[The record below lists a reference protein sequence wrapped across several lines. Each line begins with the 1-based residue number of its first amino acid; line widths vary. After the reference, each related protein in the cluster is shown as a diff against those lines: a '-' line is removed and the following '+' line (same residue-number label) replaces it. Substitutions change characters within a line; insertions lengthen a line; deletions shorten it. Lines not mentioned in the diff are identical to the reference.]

1 VNLYST
7 NGIALA
13 NAGTMHPAGDPSAKV
28 AQNPL
33 LNSPTAKYERRI
45 QWLMRIIGG
54 LLVGVLL
61 SICSNIFAPLRIVKY
76 PVIIERSASGELV
89 PISMEPHKP
98 IKVRPQDIQT
108 AIVTLVKHVRR
119 AGYDEKMYGDQWAD
133 AKTFLTKKT
142 TTMMVPLINERLGWI
157 RKGGTVDVQITS
169 YLPIAGQD
177 GKLVQVE
184 WTETHVEKNGTLK
197 QPGGIQYWKA
207 TFKVYVVE
215 EDPTTKTDP
224 KDLKNPLGIFV
235 QDYTWEEKDKE
246 KKR

>member
-1 VNLYST
+1 MNLYSS

-13 NAGTMHPAGDPSAKV
+13 NAGTMHPAGDPSAKG
-28 AQNPL
+28 AGNPL

-45 QWLMRIIGG
+45 KWLSRVIAG
-54 LLVGVLL
+54 LLAGLVL
-61 SICSNIFAPLRIVKY
+61 SICGNVFGSLRIVKY

-98 IKVRPQDIQT
+98 VVVRPEDIKM
-108 AIVTLVKHVRR
+108 AILALIENVRK
-119 AGYDEKMYGDQWAD
+119 AGYDEKAYGDQWTK

-142 TTMMVPLINERLGWI
+142 TGMMVPLVNDRFAGI
-157 RKGGTVDVQITS
+157 RKGVTVDVQITS

-177 GKLVQVE
+177 GKLVQIE
-184 WTETHVEKNGTLK
+184 WTETHVEKNGVLK

-215 EDPTTKTDP
+215 ADPTTKTKP
-224 KDLKNPLGIFV
+224 TDLKNPLGIFI
-235 QDYTWEEKDKE
+235 QDFTWDQKE
-246 KKR
+246 KK

>member
-1 VNLYST
+1 MNLYST

-13 NAGTMHPAGDPSAKV
+13 NAGTLHPAGDPSAKM

-45 QWLMRIIGG
+45 QWLSRIIVG
-54 LLVGVLL
+54 LLAGLVL
-61 SICSNIFAPLRIVKY
+61 SICGNVFGSLRIVKY
-76 PVIIERSASGELV
+76 PVIIERAATGELV

-98 IKVRPQDIQT
+98 VQVRAQDIQMAT
-108 AIVTLVKHVRR
+108 LLLVKNVRK
-119 AGYDEKMYGDQWAD
+119 AGYDEKTYGDQWLD

-142 TTMMVPLINERLGWI
+142 IAMMVPLVNERLLWI

-184 WTETHVEKNGTLK
+184 WTETHVEKNGVLK
-197 QPGGIQYWKA
+197 QPGGVQAWKA
-207 TFKVYVVE
+207 TFKIYVVE
-215 EDPTTKTDP
+215 IDPTTKTKP
-224 KDLKNPLGIFV
+224 EDLKNPLGIFV
-235 QDYTWEEKDKE
+235 QDFTWDQKE
-246 KKR
+246 KKS